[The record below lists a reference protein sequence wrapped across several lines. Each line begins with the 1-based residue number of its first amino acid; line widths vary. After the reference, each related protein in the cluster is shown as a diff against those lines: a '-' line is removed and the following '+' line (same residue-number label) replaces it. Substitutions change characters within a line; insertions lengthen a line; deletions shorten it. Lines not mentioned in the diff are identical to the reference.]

1 MDPWLLGLILGYSNL
16 PERAGDLWDLMRDK
30 RKEIAW
36 ELTHKRREPVLSVF
50 YNDMTP
56 LELECRNI
64 LIEKEK
70 DKAAVR
76 RKSGK

>member
-16 PERAGDLWDLMRDK
+16 PERAGDLWDLMRAK

-36 ELTHKRREPVLSVF
+36 ELTHKHREPVLSVF
-50 YNDMTP
+50 HTELTP
-56 LELECRNI
+56 LELEFRDI

-70 DKAAVR
+70 NKT
-76 RKSGK
+76 K

>member
-16 PERAGDLWDLMRDK
+16 SERAGDLWDLMRAK

-36 ELTHKRREPVLSVF
+36 ELTHKHREPVLSVM
-50 YNDMTP
+50 YNELTP
-56 LELECRNI
+56 LELEFRDI

-70 DKAAVR
+70 K
-76 RKSGK
+76 KTK